1 MRGYESITVKA
12 TDPTLARYE
21 SPCGVMSGS
30 QEVLDYEADEL
41 RIPMRG
47 YEGTSNITHPASF
60 KVTNPHAGL

>member
-47 YEGTSNITHPASF
+47 YENQQKTSLQSGF
-60 KVTNPHAGL
+60 LVTNPHGGL